1 MTNCRGKKISAE
13 TASDIERTVPT
24 IVFFLPGAFEVQY
37 NTPEFMDK
45 SVKAWI
51 TVAVPKIRANKPYSF
66 GPKNLATSGLSIK
79 LSSAVSTLAE
89 RRYKAFLKKLMKTKT
104 HSENRKFKPVR
115 HPKTESNP
123 KIYIHICK

>member
-37 NTPEFMDK
+37 NPPEFIDR
-45 SVKAWI
+45 SVNAWI

-79 LSSAVSTLAE
+79 LRSAVSTLAE
-89 RRYKAFLKKLMKTKT
+89 SRYKAFLKKLMKTKT

-115 HPKTESNP
+115 HKNRIKPKNLYS
-123 KIYIHICK
+123 HM